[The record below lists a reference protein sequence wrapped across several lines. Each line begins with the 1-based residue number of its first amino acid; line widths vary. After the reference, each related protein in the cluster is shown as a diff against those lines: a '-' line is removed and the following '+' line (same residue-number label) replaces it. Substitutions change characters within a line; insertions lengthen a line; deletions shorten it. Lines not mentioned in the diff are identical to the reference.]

1 MNEELAEMKRRLR
14 GAEDLLLRN
23 GSSSI
28 IANVKLAQAIS
39 RMRRLIRH
47 ADRGRAPSAELL
59 QAMQAVDA
67 LVAG

>member
-1 MNEELAEMKRRLR
+1 VNDDLADMKRRLR
-14 GAEDLLLRN
+14 RAEELLLRN

-47 ADRGRAPSAELL
+47 ADRGRAPSTELL
-59 QAMQAVDA
+59 HAMQAVDA
-67 LVAG
+67 LTAG